1 MLQEPEPEPK
11 PPPITLHVFYIIQ
24 YYSLN
29 FQQSIVDLERRLYPH
44 NRRFMERSDARL
56 HRPYGETTK
65 QK

>member
-1 MLQEPEPEPK
+1 MFYLLQETHTPVK
-11 PPPITLHVFYIIQ
+11 NVFHIIQ
-24 YYSLN
+24 YYTVDC
-29 FQQSIVDLERRLYPH
+29 QQYTVGLERRLYPH